1 MLQFE
6 LLTPSEKIKEIIRV
20 INSIVIFFF
29 VSLSSYLLEVENKKF
44 ELLTQS

>member
-20 INSIVIFFF
+20 INSIVFFFF

>member
-20 INSIVIFFF
+20 INSIVIIIF